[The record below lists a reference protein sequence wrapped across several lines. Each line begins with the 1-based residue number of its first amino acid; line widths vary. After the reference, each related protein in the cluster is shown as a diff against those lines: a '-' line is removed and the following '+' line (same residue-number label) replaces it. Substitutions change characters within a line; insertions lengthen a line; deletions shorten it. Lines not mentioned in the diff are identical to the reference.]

1 MKQSQQKLK
10 LLYLLQILN
19 EHTDEDHYMTLAEII
34 AALERYGVKAERKSI
49 YDDIECLKLYGV
61 DICTIRTRTTGYY
74 VASREFELPEL
85 KLLVDIVQSS
95 KFITPKKSLELISKI
110 EKLTSTANARKLQ
123 RQVYIA
129 NRVKTFNEQIYYNVD
144 KIHEAIAENRKISFR
159 YFTVDVNKQKIY
171 RKNGEKYIETPVA
184 LTWDDENY
192 YLITYKEKY
201 GDFTHYRVDK
211 MENIELSEQPRS
223 LPEKGFDL
231 SEYSKRMF
239 SMFSGEET
247 EVAIRFD
254 NSLASAVFDRF
265 GTEIPITEK
274 QEDSFVCRVRV
285 AVSNQFL
292 AWVMSFGNRAKI
304 LSPEGVVNKIKTLLE
319 EFTET
324 YK

>member
-171 RKNGEKYIETPVA
+171 RKNGE
-184 LTWDDENY
+184 
-192 YLITYKEKY
+192 
-201 GDFTHYRVDK
+201 
-211 MENIELSEQPRS
+211 
-223 LPEKGFDL
+223 
-231 SEYSKRMF
+231 
-239 SMFSGEET
+239 
-247 EVAIRFD
+247 
-254 NSLASAVFDRF
+254 
-265 GTEIPITEK
+265 
-274 QEDSFVCRVRV
+274 
-285 AVSNQFL
+285 
-292 AWVMSFGNRAKI
+292 
-304 LSPEGVVNKIKTLLE
+304 
-319 EFTET
+319 
-324 YK
+324 